1 MQGATDAWISMSYG
15 EGLLFTIWLIGLYY
29 LKCRIDTHFTSKRK
43 NYWIG
48 SLKTAVKEAL
58 REWESEVEYL
68 GTPKKKK

>member
-29 LKCRIDTHFTSKRK
+29 LKCRIDSYFSSKK
-43 NYWIG
+43 KACCCAG
-48 SLKTAVKEAL
+48 SFKSTVKEAL

-68 GTPKKKK
+68 QTPKKK